1 MIAIKSDL
9 RILLDRNGRRLK
21 EYHFEVV
28 NDELIVTD
36 EDGDLFEYNPTNK
49 ESQRIQET
57 MFHEKQTIIEN
68 CLFGVDINP
77 NSVKICRLRLWIELL
92 KNAYYIHEPDSV
104 QTQFIASHKELQT
117 LPNIDIN
124 IKCGNSLISR
134 FALDAD
140 LKEALKKSASKWTID
155 SYRLAIDTYR
165 NAQNKEQK
173 RTMERLINEI
183 KSNFVSEISQND
195 RKVKRLAKARN
206 ELFTLT
212 EHPTLFEL
220 TNKEKTAWNKKV
232 KELTDE
238 IKNLENQ
245 IEEIKSNK
253 IYENAFEWRFE
264 FPEVLNDDGD
274 FVGFD
279 VVIGN
284 PPYFIMTKNNT
295 DNLALI
301 HYLNNY
307 QTIKN
312 ASSKNIFN
320 LFIELGISISNKH
333 SYHSMIVPEGL
344 FETRSYADTIL
355 LFNNSGSVINITRIE
370 GMVFDEANTGNV
382 IFIFAKNQSDIKTQ
396 QQFFNKS
403 QDLIDF
409 EKVVD
414 PIITKIDNPENPK
427 LSEVCQLF
435 KGMVVGDRKNCIF
448 ETNTANLPDKFLLGN
463 CISKWNI
470 NKNFYT
476 DYSKLSIIGGTKLKA
491 KHDIFPRILVRRT
504 GDFLCCAYLTE
515 PALTESTLY
524 SCWSI
529 NTDIHNL
536 FILGVLHSKVANYY
550 IKNKLVTNPQAFPQI
565 LMTDLQSLP
574 IPKPTIVLH
583 NSIQTLV
590 ELRLCNSESCSD
602 LENQIDKLVYQLYDL
617 TPEEIEIIENSV
629 K

>member
-1 MIAIKSDL
+1 
-9 RILLDRNGRRLK
+9 
-21 EYHFEVV
+21 
-28 NDELIVTD
+28 
-36 EDGDLFEYNPTNK
+36 
-49 ESQRIQET
+49 
-57 MFHEKQTIIEN
+57 
-68 CLFGVDINP
+68 
-77 NSVKICRLRLWIELL
+77 
-92 KNAYYIHEPDSV
+92 
-104 QTQFIASHKELQT
+104 
-117 LPNIDIN
+117 
-124 IKCGNSLISR
+124 
-134 FALDAD
+134 
-140 LKEALKKSASKWTID
+140 
-155 SYRLAIDTYR
+155 
-165 NAQNKEQK
+165 
-173 RTMERLINEI
+173 MERLINEI

-409 EKVVD
+409 EKVV
-414 PIITKIDNPENPK
+414 T
-427 LSEVCQLF
+427 LS
-435 KGMVVGDRKNCIF
+435 
-448 ETNTANLPDKFLLGN
+448 
-463 CISKWNI
+463 
-470 NKNFYT
+470 
-476 DYSKLSIIGGTKLKA
+476 
-491 KHDIFPRILVRRT
+491 
-504 GDFLCCAYLTE
+504 
-515 PALTESTLY
+515 
-524 SCWSI
+524 
-529 NTDIHNL
+529 
-536 FILGVLHSKVANYY
+536 
-550 IKNKLVTNPQAFPQI
+550 
-565 LMTDLQSLP
+565 
-574 IPKPTIVLH
+574 
-583 NSIQTLV
+583 
-590 ELRLCNSESCSD
+590 
-602 LENQIDKLVYQLYDL
+602 
-617 TPEEIEIIENSV
+617 
-629 K
+629 